1 MMASQLAPI
10 DPEDAKQITANDL
23 VESDKLAK
31 LARMRQ
37 LYGDLSDD
45 PEWRKE
51 WRRLFP
57 EAAAEYL
64 RAEWFG
70 DDDALKSPPFL
81 QRPDLHVLIAKYG
94 AFSKIP
100 PEAWAEHDAKMERFR
115 RAVREGWPYPLGGI
129 GEP

>member
-1 MMASQLAPI
+1 MASQLAPT